1 MEEKFTPTIEWM
13 QEHYD
18 KFNSLYFKNVLPHC
32 EMKVFTTGSG
42 SQGKTL
48 GYFGFGVSV
57 YVERDSRKMFVKNR
71 FSLSNEKIYVKDITE
86 VKPYIQLNGN
96 YKATEDAWSNTLIH
110 EMCHYYTYL
119 NGYVPRQSHG
129 TEFYAIGSKVCNL
142 SQGKYV
148 ITRVANSEEMKNYEL
163 NAEVKAKNDQRKDNK
178 ISKGFAVITYHS
190 NGAPRLT
197 LTTSQSLVDDIVS
210 YNKGKDTTK
219 RIIVSKD
226 SDLINL
232 LFNKGYKHFMRTYKY
247 WNIDKDLSKEIEN
260 YNYDEINLNESFS
273 RRLDIIIENSI
284 KEIVNNNEEDILIS
298 PDMNLGL
305 QSPLETI

>member
-1 MEEKFTPTIEWM
+1 M
-13 QEHYD
+13 
-18 KFNSLYFKNVLPHC
+18 
-32 EMKVFTTGSG
+32 
-42 SQGKTL
+42 
-48 GYFGFGVSV
+48 
-57 YVERDSRKMFVKNR
+57 
-71 FSLSNEKIYVKDITE
+71 KDITE
-86 VKPYIQLNGN
+86 LKPYIQLNGN

-119 NGYVPRQSHG
+119 NCHVPNQSHG
-129 TEFYAIGSKVCNL
+129 TEFYAIGLKVCNL

-148 ITRVANSEEMKNYEL
+148 ITRVANSEEMKNFEL

-178 ISKGFAVITYHS
+178 ISKGIAVITYHN

-197 LTTSQSLVDDIVS
+197 LTASQPLVEKIIS
-210 YNKGKDTTK
+210 YNKSNNDTK

-226 SDLINL
+226 SDLL
-232 LFNKGYKHFMRTYKY
+232 KMLFDKGYKQFMRTYKY

-260 YNYDEINLNESFS
+260 YNYDEISLNESFS

-305 QSPLETI
+305 QSPYMKFYENL